1 MECKLNLLCYGLFKA
16 PKIIMI
22 LKVFL
27 NIKNDYFLE
36 LFFKLKKKSYIFNL
50 KLEMKKMLILIKF
63 KYSYFKLISNYTK
76 YNFQNGL

>member
-1 MECKLNLLCYGLFKA
+1 
-16 PKIIMI
+16 MI

-76 YNFQNGL
+76 YNFQNGLWYVENEIP